1 MSCWESPY
9 NRSDFRSRVSLPRYI
24 LSDKKMP
31 EFFSNRLRHGRHLET
46 VTKIKPAMNLGPTI
60 IVYELH
66 DKPALCKISVKL
78 VQLCL
83 RDWMIERQ
91 TASQLIFLLYV
102 LVEIR
107 TSRSVYPTG
116 KWTWWPWGTTMKWRE
131 KERERGALW
140 TLSLDD
146 WWCRLTLYQE
156 LMRPRRLSFT
166 TRYAK

>member
-1 MSCWESPY
+1 MPQSKEELLCDYAHMSCCSHRKTGQIFY
-9 NRSDFRSRVSLPRYI
+9 HVYRYPDI
-24 LSDKKMP
+24 YYLIKKMS
-31 EFFSNRLRHGRHLET
+31 EFFSNRPRHGRHLET
-46 VTKIKPAMNLGPTI
+46 V
-60 IVYELH
+60 H

-83 RDWMIERQ
+83 RDCMIERQ
-91 TASQLIFLLYV
+91 TASQPIFLLYV

-107 TSRSVYPTG
+107 TPRPVYPTG

-156 LMRPRRLSFT
+156 LMRLRRLSFT

>member
-1 MSCWESPY
+1 
-9 NRSDFRSRVSLPRYI
+9 
-24 LSDKKMP
+24 MP
-31 EFFSNRLRHGRHLET
+31 TWAVGVTVKPIRFSITYPFSNRLRHGRHLEN
-46 VTKIKPAMNLGPTI
+46 VTQIKLSISLGPTL

-66 DKPALCKISVKL
+66 DKTALCKIFSVKL
-78 VQLCL
+78 IQLCL

-91 TASQLIFLLYV
+91 TASQLIFVLYL

-107 TSRSVYPTG
+107 TPRPVNPTE
-116 KWTWWPWGTTMKWRE
+116 KWTWPWWPWGTTMKWRE

-156 LMRPRRLSFT
+156 LMSLRRLSFT

>member
-1 MSCWESPY
+1 MICWSHRITDQKFDHVY
-9 NRSDFRSRVSLPRYI
+9 RYPDI
-24 LSDKKMP
+24 YYLIKKMP

-46 VTKIKPAMNLGPTI
+46 VTKIKPAMSLGPTL

-66 DKPALCKISVKL
+66 DKPALCKISV
-78 VQLCL
+78 QLCL
-83 RDWMIERQ
+83 RGWMIERQ
-91 TASQLIFLLYV
+91 TASQLIFVLYL

-107 TSRSVYPTG
+107 TPRPVYPTE
-116 KWTWWPWGTTMKWRE
+116 KWTLWPWGTTMKWRE

-146 WWCRLTLYQE
+146 WWCRLTLYQQ
-156 LMRPRRLSFT
+156 LMRLRRLSFT